1 MVGKVIWITGLS
13 GSGKTTLALKLTSM
27 LRKQQKMV
35 INLDGD
41 MLRKI
46 LVDPKR
52 EKASYNKNARLKL
65 ARQYSRLCKL
75 LLEQEVW
82 VLIAAIS
89 LFSEVHSWNRQHLAN
104 YFEVFLDV
112 PISELRRRDVKG
124 VYKAFSGNGSGN
136 IVGLDLNFDKPISPD
151 WHEEFDETR
160 SSELVAKDLVAT
172 FSSRGWL

>member
-46 LVDPKR
+46 LVEPKR
-52 EKASYNKNARLKL
+52 EKASYTKNARLKL

-75 LLEQEVW
+75 LSEQDVW
-82 VLIAAIS
+82 VLIATIF

-124 VYKAFSGNGSGN
+124 VYKSFSGNGSGN
-136 IVGLDLNFDKPISPD
+136 IVGLDLNFDTPISPD

-160 SSELVAKDLVAT
+160 SSELVAKELVAT